1 MIDAP
6 PGRAALDRTTVTR
19 FGIAAGPIAIV
30 GLPFTIYLPPYIAEG
45 GVIPVALVGTMFALC
60 TLWDG
65 LVDPAIGTLIDKV
78 RIGHAP
84 HRRWMVMGA
93 APMLVLLTLIV
104 TIGDTLPIYLL
115 LPLMLIFYSSNSLY
129 DVAHLAWGSA
139 LARNP
144 DDSARLFGARD
155 WSGKWVLI
163 AAFAA
168 PALAQLLIP
177 GLSLQGRIIAYASL
191 CLVALPLALIMI
203 AKLRPGRTV
212 SVETTSGIG
221 WRAEIAATLSYRPL
235 VLVTLIQFLN
245 AFAFGSLTA
254 LFVFYADGVLG
265 LDDRS
270 SVLLF
275 ATFIGGAIF
284 TPFWIWAAR
293 KFGKAQTM
301 IGMGLWLIIVLMS
314 ANFIS
319 SNNIIH
325 AAIFSTV
332 LGSGFVGLLFIHGL
346 IADLTPQD
354 TQRCGRDRTGFLFAI
369 LHVLQKAGTA
379 SAIAVSYIALDL
391 IGFDANDASASAG
404 DILTLFTGLPALAW
418 VAMIGLLFVFL
429 RQPALALAAESH

>member
-1 MIDAP
+1 MTDRP
-6 PGRAALDRTTVTR
+6 LDRATVTR
-19 FGIAAGPIAIV
+19 FGIAVGPLAIV

-65 LVDPAIGTLIDKV
+65 LIDPAIGTMIDKV
-78 RIGHAP
+78 RISDAP
-84 HRRWMVMGA
+84 HRRWMLLGA

-139 LARNP
+139 LARGP
-144 DDSARLFGARD
+144 DDTARLFGARE
-155 WSGKWVLI
+155 WSAKWVLI

-177 GLSLQGRIIAYASL
+177 GLSMQGRIIAYASL
-191 CLVALPLALIMI
+191 CLLALPVALVAI
-203 AKLRPGRTV
+203 AKLKPGRDI
-212 SVETTSGIG
+212 SVETGSGIG
-221 WRAEIAATLSYRPL
+221 WRAEIAATLGFRPL
-235 VLVTLIQFLN
+235 VLVVMVQFLN

-265 LDDRS
+265 LDNRS

-293 KFGKAQTM
+293 KFGKARM
-301 IGMGLWLIIVLMS
+301 MMGMGLWLIAVLSS
-314 ANFIS
+314 ANVIS
-319 SNNIIH
+319 SNNVVH
-325 AAIFSTV
+325 AGLFSAV

-346 IADLTPQD
+346 IADLIPQD
-354 TQRCGRDRTGFLFAI
+354 TLRCGRDRTGFLFAI

-391 IGFDANDASASAG
+391 IGFDAKDAGASA
-404 DILTLFTGLPALAW
+404 DKILMLFTGLPTLAW
-418 VAMIGLLFVFL
+418 ALMIIILFGLV
-429 RQPALALAAESH
+429 RRPALALAPESH

>member
-1 MIDAP
+1 MIDRP
-6 PGRAALDRTTVTR
+6 LDRVTVTR
-19 FGIAAGPIAIV
+19 FGIAVGPLAIV

-65 LVDPAIGTLIDKV
+65 LIDPAIGTVIDKV
-78 RIGHAP
+78 KHGPAP
-84 HRRWMVMGA
+84 HRRWMSIGA
-93 APMLVLLTLIV
+93 APMLILLTLIV
-104 TIGDTLPIYLL
+104 TIGDTLPIYFL

-139 LARNP
+139 LACNP
-144 DDSARLFGARD
+144 DDTARLFGARE
-155 WSGKWVLI
+155 WSAKWVLI

-177 GLSLQGRIIAYASL
+177 GLSMQGRIIAYASL
-191 CLVALPLALIMI
+191 CLLALPVALVAI
-203 AKLRPGRTV
+203 AKLKPGGDTP
-212 SVETTSGIG
+212 VETGSGIG
-221 WRAEIAATLSYRPL
+221 WRAEIAATLGFRPL
-235 VLVTLIQFLN
+235 ILVVMVQFLN

-265 LDDRS
+265 LDNRS

-293 KFGKAQTM
+293 KFGKARMM
-301 IGMGLWLIIVLMS
+301 IGMGLWLIAVLSS
-314 ANFIS
+314 ANVIS
-319 SNNIIH
+319 SNNIVH
-325 AAIFSTV
+325 AGIFSAV

-346 IADLTPQD
+346 IADLIPED
-354 TQRCGRDRTGFLFAI
+354 TLRCGRDRTGFLFAI

-379 SAIAVSYIALDL
+379 SAIAVSYGALDL
-391 IGFDANDASASAG
+391 IGFDAKDAAASADS
-404 DILTLFTGLPALAW
+404 ILMLFTGLPTLAW
-418 VAMIGLLFVFL
+418 AVMILILFGLL
-429 RQPALALAAESH
+429 RRPALALARESH

>member
-1 MIDAP
+1 MKDAP
-6 PGRAALDRTTVTR
+6 LDSATVTR
-19 FGIAAGPIAIV
+19 FGIATGPLAIV

-65 LVDPAIGTLIDKV
+65 LVDPAIGTMIDKV
-78 RIGHAP
+78 KRGPAP
-84 HRRWMVMGA
+84 HRRWMSMGA
-93 APMLVLLTLIV
+93 APMLILLTLIV

-115 LPLMLIFYSSNSLY
+115 LPLMLVFYSSNSLY

-139 LARNP
+139 LARSP
-144 DDSARLFGARD
+144 DDSARLFGARE
-155 WSGKWVLI
+155 WSAKWVLI

-177 GLSLQGRIIAYASL
+177 GLSLQGRIMAYASL
-191 CLVALPLALIMI
+191 CLVALPVALIAI
-203 AKLRPGRTV
+203 AKLKPGREVAVDTG
-212 SVETTSGIG
+212 SGIG
-221 WRAEIAATLSYRPL
+221 WRAEIAATFNFRPL
-235 VLVTLIQFLN
+235 VLVTLVQFLN

-275 ATFIGGAIF
+275 ATFIGGAVF
-284 TPFWIWAAR
+284 TPLWIWAAR
-293 KFGKAQTM
+293 KFGKAQMM
-301 IGMGLWLIIVLMS
+301 IGMGLWLIAVLSS
-314 ANFIS
+314 ANLLSS
-319 SNNIIH
+319 SNVWH
-325 AAIFSTV
+325 AVIFSTV

-346 IADLTPQD
+346 IADLTPED
-354 TQRCGRDRTGFLFAI
+354 TARCGRDRTGFLFAI

-391 IGFDANDASASAG
+391 IGFDAKNAAASADG
-404 DILTLFTGLPALAW
+404 ILALFTGLPALAW
-418 VAMIGLLFVFL
+418 VVMIGLLIMLV
-429 RQPALALAAESH
+429 RQPPLALAAESH